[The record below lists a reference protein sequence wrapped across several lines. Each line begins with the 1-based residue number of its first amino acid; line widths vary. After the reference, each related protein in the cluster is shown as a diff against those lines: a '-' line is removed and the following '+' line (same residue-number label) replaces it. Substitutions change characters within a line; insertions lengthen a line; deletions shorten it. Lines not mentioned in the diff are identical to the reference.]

1 MNDKSRRSVLH
12 AIGTLALLPL
22 AGTRAVAASRAAVS
36 FPQGPILLR
45 RKLVRSLKDGASIDV
60 VREWSCRFEKLGA
73 GARMQGHQVAVE
85 VAAPPPLKAMA
96 AIEEARD
103 ASGFL
108 PLELDRTGLI
118 VDWSQAT
125 GSGVDQAVSRAID
138 MFEEKV
144 ARAGDKQTSK
154 EFVMSVGS
162 TAAELVSQIPRDL
175 LFPTPGR
182 HADARSVELADGSSG
197 TYEVSI
203 AVQIYAENG
212 LLRSFE
218 RSVTTK
224 VGGSARL
231 SNETWEIV

>member
-1 MNDKSRRSVLH
+1 MTDSKRRSVLH
-12 AIGTLALLPL
+12 AIGALALLPL

-36 FPQGPILLR
+36 FPQGPIRLR

-118 VDWSQAT
+118 VDWSRAT
-125 GSGVDQAVSRAID
+125 GSGVDQAVRRALD
-138 MFEEKV
+138 MVEETV
-144 ARAGDKQTSK
+144 AKADEKQTSK
-154 EFVMSVGS
+154 EFVTSVGS
-162 TAAELVSQIPRDL
+162 MAAELVSQIPRDL
-175 LFPTPGR
+175 LFPTPGG
-182 HADARSVELADGSSG
+182 HVEARPVELADGLAGSF
-197 TYEVSI
+197 EVAI
-203 AVQIYAENG
+203 AAQIHAESG

-218 RSVTTK
+218 RTVTTR
-224 VGGSARL
+224 VGDSVRL
-231 SNETWEIV
+231 SSETWEIL